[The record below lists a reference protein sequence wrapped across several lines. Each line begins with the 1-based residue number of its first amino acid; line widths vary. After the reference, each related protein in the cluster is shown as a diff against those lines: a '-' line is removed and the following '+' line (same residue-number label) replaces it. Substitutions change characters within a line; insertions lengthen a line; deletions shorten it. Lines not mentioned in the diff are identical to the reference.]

1 MDSMSLPPASPG
13 SPTGPPAGSRAGSR
27 ASAVETG
34 RDDDGGR
41 HHGEYKVSGGKLVV
55 ADFDVVAGALA
66 NVSVSGDFFL
76 EPDEALLEINHALTG
91 LPADAGAAEIA
102 AAVESALPS
111 DAVLFGFSTD
121 AVAVAVRRGLAKATG
136 WTDHHWNI
144 IAPSVLPTHVNV
156 ALDEV
161 LTEEVGA
168 GRRNPTLRF
177 WDWEEPSVVIG
188 SFQSVRNEL
197 HPEGVARHGISVV
210 RRISGGGAMFMEAGN
225 CITYSLYLPQTL
237 VDGISFADSYAF
249 LDAWVLAAL
258 EKVGI
263 NAFYVPLN
271 DIATEQGKI
280 GGAAQKRLANGGML
294 HHVTM
299 SYDIDADK
307 MVEVLRI
314 GKEKLSDKGT
324 TSAKKRVDPL
334 RRQTGLAR
342 GEIVAAMMEV
352 FTERYAAT
360 ASELTPAELDA
371 AHRRV
376 ESKFGTAEWLHRV
389 P

>member
-1 MDSMSLPPASPG
+1 MTAMPSPAADSV
-13 SPTGPPAGSRAGSR
+13 SRR
-27 ASAVETG
+27 
-34 RDDDGGR
+34 
-41 HHGEYKVSGGKLVV
+41 HGEYKVPGGKLVV
-55 ADFDVVAGALA
+55 VDLDVADGRLA
-66 NVSVSGDFFL
+66 SVSVSGDFFL
-76 EPDEALLEINHALTG
+76 EPDEALLDINGGLTG
-91 LPADAGAAEIA
+91 LPESATAAELADVVTASLPPNA
-102 AAVESALPS
+102 A
-111 DAVLFGFSTD
+111 LFGFSAD
-121 AVAVAVRRGLAKATG
+121 AVAIAVRRALAKATS
-136 WTDHHWNI
+136 WADHHWNL
-144 IAPSVLPTHVNV
+144 IAPTVLPTEINV

-177 WDWEEPSVVIG
+177 WDWQEPSTVIG
-188 SFQSVRNEL
+188 SFQSYRNEVD
-197 HPEGVARHGISVV
+197 PDGVAKHGIKVV

-237 VDGISFADSYAF
+237 VDGLSFADSYPF
-249 LDAWVLAAL
+249 LDAWVMAAL
-258 EKVGI
+258 EKLGI
-263 NAFYVPLN
+263 TAFYVPLN
-271 DIATEQGKI
+271 DIATDQGKI

-324 TSAKKRVDPL
+324 RSAKKRVDPL

-342 GEIVAAMMEV
+342 AEIIAAMMEV
-352 FTERYAAT
+352 FAERYGAT
-360 ASELTPAELDA
+360 PSELTEAELETA
-371 AHRRV
+371 RERV
-376 ESKFGTAEWLHRV
+376 ATKFGTEEWLRRV

>member
-1 MDSMSLPPASPG
+1 MSQHLLPHNDSSNRL
-13 SPTGPPAGSRAGSR
+13 
-27 ASAVETG
+27 
-34 RDDDGGR
+34 
-41 HHGEYKVSGGKLVV
+41 HGEYKVPGGKLVV
-55 ADFDVVAGALA
+55 ADLAVVQGALA
-66 NVSVSGDFFL
+66 DVSISGDFFL
-76 EPDEALLEINHALTG
+76 EPDEALLDINRALTG
-91 LPADAGAAEIA
+91 LPETTPATELA
-102 AAVESALPS
+102 AAVTAALP
-111 DAVLFGFSTD
+111 AEAALFGFSAD
-121 AVAVAVRRGLAKATG
+121 AVAVTVRRALAKATS
-136 WTDHHWNI
+136 WTDHHWNVI
-144 IAPSVLPTHVNV
+144 PPTVLPTEINV

-177 WDWEEPSVVIG
+177 WDWQEPSVVIG
-188 SFQSVRNEL
+188 SFQSVRNEVD
-197 HPEGVARHGISVV
+197 PGGVAKHGIKVV

-237 VDGISFADSYAF
+237 VDGLSFADSYPF
-249 LDAWVLAAL
+249 LDAWVMAAL
-258 EKVGI
+258 EKLGI
-263 NAFYVPLN
+263 TAFYVPLN
-271 DIATEQGKI
+271 DIATDQGKI

-324 TSAKKRVDPL
+324 RSAKKRVDPL

-342 GEIVAAMMEV
+342 TAIIESMAEV
-352 FTERYAAT
+352 FTGRYGAT
-360 ASELTPAELDA
+360 TSALTESELSLARE
-371 AHRRV
+371 RV
-376 ESKFGTAEWLHRV
+376 ATKFGTEEWLHRV

>member
-1 MDSMSLPPASPG
+1 
-13 SPTGPPAGSRAGSR
+13 
-27 ASAVETG
+27 
-34 RDDDGGR
+34 
-41 HHGEYKVSGGKLVV
+41 
-55 ADFDVVAGALA
+55 
-66 NVSVSGDFFL
+66 
-76 EPDEALLEINHALTG
+76 
-91 LPADAGAAEIA
+91 
-102 AAVESALPS
+102 
-111 DAVLFGFSTD
+111 
-121 AVAVAVRRGLAKATG
+121 LAKATG
-136 WTDHHWNI
+136 WGDHHWNV

-188 SFQSVRNEL
+188 SFQSVRNEI
-197 HPEGVARHGISVV
+197 HPDGVSRHGISVV

-249 LDAWVLAAL
+249 LDAWVMAAL
-258 EKVGI
+258 EKLGI
-263 NAFYVPLN
+263 TAFYVPLN
-271 DIATEQGKI
+271 DIATDQGKI

-342 GEIVAAMMEV
+342 VEIVEAMMEV
-352 FTERYAAT
+352 FSSRYGATPSVLTE
-360 ASELTPAELDA
+360 AELA
-371 AHRRV
+371 AARDRV
-376 ESKFGTAEWLHRV
+376 ASKFGTEAWLHRV

>member
-1 MDSMSLPPASPG
+1 MRAFAFSGKMDSMTSQ
-13 SPTGPPAGSRAGSR
+13 PTP
-27 ASAVETG
+27 ETQNY
-34 RDDDGGR
+34 DDDTR
-41 HHGEYKVSGGKLVV
+41 LHGEYKVPGGKLVV
-55 ADFDVVAGALA
+55 VDLEVANGRFS
-66 NVSVSGDFFL
+66 NVSLSGDFFL
-76 EPDEALLEINHALTG
+76 EPDEALQDINRALTG
-91 LPADAGAAEIA
+91 LPEKSTAADIA
-102 AAVESALPS
+102 AAVTADLPEG
-111 DAVLFGFSTD
+111 AVLFGFSAE
-121 AVAVAVRRGLAKATG
+121 AVAITVRRALSKATG
-136 WTDHHWNI
+136 WSDHQWEVI
-144 IAPSVLPTHVNV
+144 PPTVLPTEVNV

-168 GRRNPTLRF
+168 GLRNPTLRF

-188 SFQSVRNEL
+188 SFQSVRNEVD
-197 HPEGVARHGISVV
+197 PDGVARHGITVV

-249 LDAWVLAAL
+249 LDSWVMAAL
-258 EKVGI
+258 EKLGI

-271 DIATEQGKI
+271 DIATDQGKI

-307 MVEVLRI
+307 MVDVLRI

-324 TSAKKRVDPL
+324 RSAKKRVDPL

-342 GEIVAAMMEV
+342 SAILMAMQDV
-352 FTERYAAT
+352 FMERYGAVESRL
-360 ASELTPAELDA
+360 SEAELAEAGKRVDA
-371 AHRRV
+371 
-376 ESKFGTAEWLHRV
+376 KFGTDEWLNRV

>member
-1 MDSMSLPPASPG
+1 
-13 SPTGPPAGSRAGSR
+13 
-27 ASAVETG
+27 
-34 RDDDGGR
+34 
-41 HHGEYKVSGGKLVV
+41 VS
-55 ADFDVVAGALA
+55 
-66 NVSVSGDFFL
+66 
-76 EPDEALLEINHALTG
+76 I
-91 LPADAGAAEIA
+91 
-102 AAVESALPS
+102 
-111 DAVLFGFSTD
+111 
-121 AVAVAVRRGLAKATG
+121 AVRRALSKATG
-136 WTDHHWNI
+136 WADHHWNV
-144 IAPSVLPTHVNV
+144 IAPTVLPTHVNV

-188 SFQSVRNEL
+188 SFQSVRNEV

-237 VDGISFADSYAF
+237 VDGISFADSYSF
-249 LDAWVLAAL
+249 LDAWVMAAL
-258 EKVGI
+258 KKLGI
-263 NAFYVPLN
+263 SAFYVPLN
-271 DIATEQGKI
+271 DIATEHGKI

-342 GEIVAAMMEV
+342 ADIVTAMMDVFTGRYGATPSVLTDAELAAAHARVAA
-352 FTERYAAT
+352 
-360 ASELTPAELDA
+360 
-371 AHRRV
+371 
-376 ESKFGTAEWLHRV
+376 KFGTAEWLHRV

>member
-1 MDSMSLPPASPG
+1 MEGMTATPISAGGESAPG
-13 SPTGPPAGSRAGSR
+13 L
-27 ASAVETG
+27 
-34 RDDDGGR
+34 
-41 HHGEYKVSGGKLVV
+41 HGEYKVPGGKLVV
-55 ADFDVVAGALA
+55 VDLDVEDGAFTD
-66 NVSVSGDFFL
+66 VSLSGDFFL
-76 EPDEALLEINHALTG
+76 EPDEALLAINGALVG
-91 LPADAGAAEIA
+91 LPESSTAADIA
-102 AAVESALPS
+102 SAVEASLPE
-111 DAVLFGFSTD
+111 DAVLFGFSAD
-121 AVAVAVRRGLAKATG
+121 AVAIAVRRALAKATA

-144 IAPSVLPTHVNV
+144 IAPGVLPTHLNV

-168 GRRNPTLRF
+168 GRRNPTIRF

-188 SFQSVRNEL
+188 SFQSYRNEV
-197 HPEGVARHGISVV
+197 HPDGVARHGITVV

-249 LDAWVLAAL
+249 LDAWVMAAL
-258 EKVGI
+258 KKLGI
-263 NAFYVPLN
+263 DAFYVPLN
-271 DIATEQGKI
+271 DIATGQGKI

-307 MVEVLRI
+307 MVDVLRI

-342 GEIVAAMMEV
+342 AEIVAAMMEV
-352 FTERYAAT
+352 FAERYGAT
-360 ASELTPAELDA
+360 PSEITAQELETA
-371 AHRRV
+371 RERV
-376 ESKFGTAEWLHRV
+376 ASKFGTDAWLHRV

>member
-1 MDSMSLPPASPG
+1 MTSRSDSPESD
-13 SPTGPPAGSRAGSR
+13 AGRL
-27 ASAVETG
+27 
-34 RDDDGGR
+34 
-41 HHGEYKVSGGKLVV
+41 HGEFKVPGGKLVV
-55 ADFDVVAGALA
+55 VDCRLVDGKLA
-66 NVSVSGDFFL
+66 EVSVSGDFFL
-76 EPDEALLEINHALTG
+76 EPDEALQDINRALSG
-91 LPADAGAAEIA
+91 QPAESTPGELA
-102 AAVESALPS
+102 AAVTATLPEE
-111 DAVLFGFSTD
+111 AVLFGFSAE
-121 AVAVAVRRGLAKATG
+121 AVAIAVRRALSKATG
-136 WTDHHWNI
+136 WLDHQWEVI
-144 IAPSVLPTHVNV
+144 PPSVLPTHVNV

-188 SFQSVRNEL
+188 SFQSVRNEVD
-197 HPEGVARHGISVV
+197 PDGVARHGITVV

-249 LDAWVLAAL
+249 LDAWVMAAL
-258 EKVGI
+258 EKLGI
-263 NAFYVPLN
+263 TAFYVPLN

-324 TSAKKRVDPL
+324 RSAKKRVDPL
-334 RRQTGLAR
+334 RRQSGLPREA
-342 GEIVAAMMEV
+342 IIKAMQDV
-352 FTERYAAT
+352 FTERYGAVETRLSDAEVAA
-360 ASELTPAELDA
+360 AEE
-371 AHRRV
+371 RV
-376 ESKFGTAEWLHRV
+376 RSKFGTDEWLYRI

>member
-1 MDSMSLPPASPG
+1 MTDTALPDEDRP
-13 SPTGPPAGSRAGSR
+13 RL
-27 ASAVETG
+27 
-34 RDDDGGR
+34 
-41 HHGEYKVSGGKLVV
+41 HGEYKVPGGKLVV
-55 ADFDVVAGALA
+55 VDLDVVDGLLTG
-66 NVSVSGDFFL
+66 VSVSGDFFL
-76 EPDEALLEINHALTG
+76 EPDEALPDINRALNG
-91 LPADAGAAEIA
+91 LAETTTAAELS
-102 AAVESALPS
+102 AAVTASLPPG
-111 DAVLFGFSTD
+111 AVLFGFSAD
-121 AVAVAVRRGLAKATG
+121 AVAVTVRRALAKATS
-136 WTDHHWNI
+136 WSDHHWNV
-144 IAPSVLPTHVNV
+144 IAPTVLPTHVNV

-197 HPEGVARHGISVV
+197 DPDGVARHGITVV

-249 LDAWVLAAL
+249 LDAWVMAAL
-258 EKVGI
+258 EKIGVT
-263 NAFYVPLN
+263 AFYVPLN
-271 DIATEQGKI
+271 DIATDQGKI

-324 TSAKKRVDPL
+324 RSAKKRVDPL

-342 GEIVAAMMEV
+342 TDIVAAMMDV
-352 FTERYAAT
+352 FAERYAAT
-360 ASELTPAELDA
+360 PSELTDAELAA
-371 AHRRV
+371 AHQRV
-376 ESKFGTAEWLHRV
+376 EAKFGTAEWLHRV